1 MLNGLLPRTCPPQA
15 TCHSLHKKG
24 FFPTVFQSLLAG
36 QGMVFRVIRDVV
48 MHAGSTQK
56 VKVSPGKSATAAKK
70 AVQSGGK
77 SLGGEDTGTTVGTY
91 SMSLSSHVNSVIFDA
106 SWLV

>member
-1 MLNGLLPRTCPPQA
+1 
-15 TCHSLHKKG
+15 
-24 FFPTVFQSLLAG
+24 
-36 QGMVFRVIRDVV
+36 

-77 SLGGEDTGTTVGTY
+77 SLGGEDTGTTVGSY
-91 SMSLSSHVNSVIFDA
+91 SMSPSSHVKSVVWMQAGWSDLA
-106 SWLV
+106 VLARLPVKSME